1 MSERIVLVKGPNKSF
16 TELGHLEAESG
27 KLLSVRVADGS
38 VTEVPRT
45 GHVMVARG
53 GINHILR
60 VYPDQMVEVFEAH
73 PTEVA
78 DQVLRE
84 AAEPQP
90 SATIKK
96 RLQALPVPLEA
107 VDRVWNQIKSH
118 LDRSSLVKVS
128 AEKPKRYSWTGPERP
143 EGLLPF
149 VRRDDAEPAV
159 GGGGTVKPLPSSA
172 ADPQEPTT
180 EARDAPTTTN
190 APQASC
196 EEAEPEPSEAVAN
209 PSPASEGT
217 LVAKL
222 RRLGGPNDIRT
233 TRDVAQRL
241 LECAT
246 LIENSPAEDL
256 AALQTVDE
264 EGRTTAYA
272 LLACLPKR
280 HRLRDQV
287 PPLGEQDTASFAQL
301 VIGELTRV
309 EDSERK
315 VISPSAINFFDWL
328 VRSPAGDTLPAALI
342 SRLIVVLTDQVH
354 DAPPRLVDHTTR
366 VLATALRTAPE
377 NQPLPPD
384 ESLVRLARP
393 LRSLALEARGGRAL
407 FLATLYRVRPEIAR
421 REEWWRGFDFAT
433 LSAAATGPLST
444 TLNDEEVGWQ
454 YIRPVVLSFADGV
467 ATRRALSELTGAAP
481 ELLRHLPSTNY
492 REAWRRVAGVDRT
505 VAGWFEELTSARQL
519 QAAREALDKAE
530 TELRLARSERRA
542 AVERAHE
549 LDGQVQ
555 RATEQ
560 LTQMR
565 QAAHA
570 NSDAHDRQV
579 KLDVIT
585 ALANL
590 ALTVMQS
597 PAARSDQALMQTI
610 DYMTGREGLE
620 QLELWG
626 AEVPY
631 RPETHDSLGVAIEP
645 GSPVLVLR
653 PGYTYSVGGESVV
666 LIKAHVGKK

>member
-1 MSERIVLVKGPNKSF
+1 MSERVVLVKGPDKSF
-16 TELGHLEAESG
+16 TELGYLEADSG
-27 KLLSVRVADGS
+27 KRLSVRVADGS
-38 VTEVPRT
+38 VIEVPRT

-84 AAEPQP
+84 ATEPQP
-90 SATIKK
+90 SATLKK
-96 RLQALPVPLEA
+96 RLQALPVPVEA

-118 LDRSSLVKVS
+118 LDKSSVVKVS

-149 VRRDDAEPAV
+149 VRRDNAEPAA
-159 GGGGTVKPLPSSA
+159 GGGGTEAPPPPSG
-172 ADPQEPTT
+172 ADPQKPIT
-180 EARDAPTTTN
+180 EAQDVP
-190 APQASC
+190 APQASG
-196 EEAEPEPSEAVAN
+196 EEAKPEPPKPDKD
-209 PSPASEGT
+209 PSPAPEGT
-217 LVAKL
+217 LVARL
-222 RRLGGPNDIRT
+222 RSLGGPSDIRT

-246 LIENSPAEDL
+246 LIRDSPAEDL
-256 AALQTVDE
+256 ATLQTVDKE
-264 EGRTTAYA
+264 DQTTAYA
-272 LLACLPKR
+272 MLACFPKR
-280 HRLRDQV
+280 LRLPDQLQ
-287 PPLGEQDTASFAQL
+287 PLGEQDAATFAQL
-301 VIGELTRV
+301 VVGELTRA
-309 EDSERK
+309 EDSQRK
-315 VISPSAINFFDWL
+315 VISPSAINFFDRL
-328 VRSPAGDTLPAALI
+328 VRSPAGPALPAALLA
-342 SRLIVVLTDQVH
+342 RLIVVLTDQVH
-354 DAPPRLVDHTTR
+354 DAPARLVDHTTTL
-366 VLATALRTAPE
+366 LATALRTASD
-377 NQPLPPD
+377 NQSRLPD

-393 LRSLALEARGGRAL
+393 LRSLALEARSGRAL
-407 FLATLYRVRPEIAR
+407 FLATLHKVRPEIAR
-421 REEWWRGFDFAT
+421 REEWWRGFDFVT

-444 TLNDEEVGWQ
+444 ALNDEEVGSQ
-454 YIRPVVLSFADGV
+454 YIRPIVLAFADGV
-467 ATRRALSELTGAAP
+467 TTRRALSELTGAAP
-481 ELLRHLPSTNY
+481 ELLRHLPSARY
-492 REAWRRVAGVDRT
+492 REAWRRVAGADRT
-505 VAGWFEELTSARQL
+505 VSGWFEDLTSARQL
-519 QAAREALDKAE
+519 QAAREALDRAE
-530 TELRLARSERRA
+530 KELGLARSEREA

-549 LDGQVQ
+549 LDVEVQ

-570 NSDAHDRQV
+570 SSDAHDRQV

-590 ALTVMQS
+590 ALTVMQA

-610 DYMTGREGLE
+610 DYMAGREGLE
-620 QLELWG
+620 QLETWG
-626 AEVPY
+626 TEVPY
-631 RPETHDSLGVAIEP
+631 RPETHDSLGVTIEP